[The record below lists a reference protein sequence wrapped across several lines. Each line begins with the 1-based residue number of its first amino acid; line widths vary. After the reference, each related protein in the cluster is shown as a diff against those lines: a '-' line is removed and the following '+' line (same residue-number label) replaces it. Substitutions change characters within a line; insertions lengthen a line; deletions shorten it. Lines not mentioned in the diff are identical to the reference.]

1 MPSFTLHFAT
11 SVTFF
16 VTVYVPAT
24 ACVFPS
30 YFADVACRIAKVLG
44 VSVEF
49 LIEKSELDI
58 NESMAGETGAFPHDY
73 EPAATITKML
83 SEKERLFYKYESILS
98 DLDKIP
104 ATQQKPLLNYIHA
117 ISGQG

>member
-1 MPSFTLHFAT
+1 MP
-11 SVTFF
+11 
-16 VTVYVPAT
+16 
-24 ACVFPS
+24 
-30 YFADVACRIAKVLG
+30 FADVACRIAKVLG